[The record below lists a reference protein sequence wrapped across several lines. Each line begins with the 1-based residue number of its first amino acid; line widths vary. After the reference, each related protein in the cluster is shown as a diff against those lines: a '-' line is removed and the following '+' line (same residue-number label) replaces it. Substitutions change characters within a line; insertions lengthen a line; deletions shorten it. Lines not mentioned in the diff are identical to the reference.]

1 MTQSAG
7 QLVVIATPIGN
18 LGDLSPRAAKWL
30 QKADILACE
39 DTRMTRKLLTLTG
52 LRTAAKFM
60 PYHDYNGQTMRP
72 KLLEAL
78 QNGKIVALVSDAGT
92 PLVSDPGYKLVAA
105 CHNAGILVTAIP
117 GPSAVLAGLAAAGLP
132 SDRFLFAGF
141 VPPSQKAAEAAFREF
156 ANLNVTSI
164 WFDSPRRLGA
174 SLQIMHE
181 LFGDRL
187 AVVARELTKL
197 HETYHRDTL
206 ALLAKFYQQAAPPKG
221 EIVIL
226 VSGMAASDDT
236 FDITKLNAM
245 LREEMQATSL
255 RDAVQTVSQISGKS
269 RKIIYSLAIDLNREN
284 DR

>member
-18 LGDLSPRAAKWL
+18 LGDLSPRAAEWL

-39 DTRMTRKLLTLTG
+39 DTRMTRKLLALTG
-52 LRTAAKFM
+52 LHTAAKFM
-60 PYHDYNGQTMRP
+60 PYHDHNGKTMRP

-78 QNGKIVALVSDAGT
+78 QIGKIIALVSDAGT

-105 CHNAGILVTAIP
+105 CHDGGISVTAIP

-132 SDRFLFAGF
+132 CDRFLFAGF
-141 VPPSQKAAEAAFREF
+141 VPNSQKAAITAFREF
-156 ANLNVTSI
+156 TNLRVTSI

-174 SLQIMHE
+174 TLQTMYEI
-181 LFGDRL
+181 FGDRL

-197 HETYHRDTL
+197 HESYHRDRL
-206 ALLAKFYQQAAPPKG
+206 ALLAEFYQQALPPKG

-226 VSGMAASDDT
+226 VSGMTANNDT
-236 FDITKLNAM
+236 FDTAKLTAM
-245 LREEMQATSL
+245 LREEMRETSL
-255 RDAVQTVSQISGKS
+255 RDAVQTVSQISSQS
-269 RKIIYSLAIDLNREN
+269 RKTIYSLAIDLDKEN
-284 DR
+284 

>member
-18 LGDLSPRAAKWL
+18 LGDLSPRAAEWL

-39 DTRMTRKLLTLTG
+39 DTRMTRKLLALTG
-52 LRTAAKFM
+52 LRTTAKFV
-60 PYHDYNGQTMRP
+60 PYHDHNGKTMRP

-78 QNGKIVALVSDAGT
+78 QSGKKIALVSDAGT

-105 CHNAGILVTAIP
+105 CHDAGISVTAIP

-141 VPPSQKAAEAAFREF
+141 VPHGQKAAITAFREF
-156 ANLNVTSI
+156 ANLSVTSI
-164 WFDSPRRLGA
+164 WFESPRRLGA

-181 LFGDRL
+181 VFGERL
-187 AVVARELTKL
+187 AVIARELTKL
-197 HETYHRDTL
+197 HESYHRDTL
-206 ALLAKFYQQAAPPKG
+206 ALLAEFYQKAPPPKG

-226 VSGMAASDDT
+226 VSGMTASDDT
-236 FDITKLNAM
+236 FDTAKLTAM
-245 LREEMQATSL
+245 LQEEMQATSL
-255 RDAVQTVSQISGKS
+255 RDAVQTVSQISGQS
-269 RKIIYSLAIDLNREN
+269 RKIIYSLAIDLDKEN
-284 DR
+284 

>member
-39 DTRMTRKLLTLTG
+39 DTRMTRKLLALTG
-52 LRTAAKFM
+52 LRTEAKFM
-60 PYHDYNGQTMRP
+60 PYHDHNGKTMRP
-72 KLLEAL
+72 KLLESL
-78 QNGKIVALVSDAGT
+78 QGGRIIALVSDAGT

-105 CHNAGILVTAIP
+105 CHDAGISVTAIP

-132 SDRFLFAGF
+132 SDKFLFAGF
-141 VPPSQKAAEAAFREF
+141 VPHSRKAAKTAFHEF

-164 WFDSPRRLGA
+164 WFDSPRRVGA
-174 SLQIMHE
+174 SLKIMHE
-181 LFGDRL
+181 IFGDRL
-187 AVVARELTKL
+187 AVIARELTKL

-206 ALLAKFYQQAAPPKG
+206 ALLAEFYQKATPPKG

-226 VSGMAASDDT
+226 VSGMTGSDET
-236 FDITKLNAM
+236 FDTAKLTAM

-255 RDAVQTVSQISGKS
+255 RDAVQTVSQISGQS
-269 RKIIYSLAIDLNREN
+269 RKVIYSLAIDLDKEN
-284 DR
+284 